1 MASSTMSNS
10 WLVSLLPFTLCLY
23 LFGQQPPGSSA
34 LQMFESVEPHMGTL
48 MRITLYAHD
57 SSEAASAFRAAF
69 ARIAALDEALTDYQ
83 PQSEL
88 NRLTRNAVKRPVK
101 VSDDLLTVL
110 LKAEQFS
117 HETNGAFDVTSGPVT
132 HLWRAARKTH
142 MVPSRQQIE
151 AAVARTGFGKLHI
164 DSAARTVEIDEPG
177 MQLDLGGIA
186 KGYAAD
192 QALAR
197 LAKFGIQSALVA
209 ASGDL
214 TFTGP
219 PPGKPGWRIEVD
231 PAGQVTGALTRV
243 LLLTHAAVSTSGDRE
258 QHLDAAANRYSHIV
272 DPHSGLG
279 LTSGMAVTV
288 VAQSGIDADA
298 ASTAI
303 EVLGIKAGLAFV
315 ERQPQLSAF
324 AILTE
329 NGKPQAIASR
339 RFSLLFADLIH
350 SKAR

>member
-1 MASSTMSNS
+1 MMSNS
-10 WLVSLLPFTLCLY
+10 RLVFLLLPLAVCFY
-23 LFGQQPPGSSA
+23 LFGQLPQPAA
-34 LQMFESVEPHMGTL
+34 LPMFESVEPHMGTL
-48 MRITLYAHD
+48 MRITVYARD
-57 SSEAASAFRAAF
+57 STHAASAFHAAF
-69 ARIAALDEALTDYQ
+69 ARILALDAALTDYQ

-88 NRLTRNAVKRPVK
+88 NRLTQTAVKRPVK
-101 VSDDLLTVL
+101 VSNDLLAVL

-117 HETNGAFDVTSGPVT
+117 RETSGAFDVTIGPVT

-142 MVPSRQQIE
+142 VVPTRQQID
-151 AAVARTGFGKLHI
+151 AAVARTGFRKLHI
-164 DSAARTVEIDEPG
+164 DSAARTVEVDEPG

-192 QALAR
+192 EALAA
-197 LAKFGIQSALVA
+197 LAECGIHSALVA

-214 TFTGP
+214 TFSGP

-231 PAGQVTGALTRV
+231 PMGQVTGPLTRV
-243 LLLTHAAVSTSGDRE
+243 LKLTHAAVSTSGDGE
-258 QHLDAAANRYSHIV
+258 QHLDATGNRYSHIV
-272 DPHSGLG
+272 DPHSGFG

-288 VAQSGIDADA
+288 LARSGIDADA

-324 AILTE
+324 AIITE
-329 NGKPQAIASR
+329 NGKPRAIASR
-339 RFSLLFADLIH
+339 RFSLFSYLTL
-350 SKAR
+350 